1 MATDFKAIFGATEG
15 LDPKSVEFLARAL
28 ERNNL
33 PGFDYLEFKQSLN
46 AMSKMNMNMDE
57 TTSVKSAFATAST
70 MGLTKEKLLE
80 SAMHYKK
87 ILANEKTQ
95 FDVAMQNQVQKNIA
109 GKKEEVTKLQD
120 RIKQY
125 ENRIKELQEQIVK
138 SQATIDGA
146 DAQIQAAKNKI
157 QGTKQNFETAHQSII
172 SLIENDIQK
181 FNSFL

>member
-1 MATDFKAIFGATEG
+1 MATNLKTIFGSSDG
-15 LDPKSVEFLARAL
+15 LDPKSVEFLTRAL
-28 ERNNL
+28 EKNNL

-46 AMSKMNMNMDE
+46 AMSKMNMGMDE

-70 MGLTKEKLLE
+70 MGLTKQKLLE

-87 ILANEKTQ
+87 VLAKEKTQ
-95 FDVAMQNQVQKNIA
+95 FEVAMQNQIQKNIA
-109 GKKEEVTKLQD
+109 GKKEEMTKLQD

-125 ENRIKELQEQIVK
+125 QGRIKELQEQIVK

-146 DAQIQAAKNKI
+146 DEQIQAAKAKI
-157 QGTKQNFETAHQSII
+157 EGTKQNFDVAHQNIVAQ
-172 SLIENDIQK
+172 IENDIQK